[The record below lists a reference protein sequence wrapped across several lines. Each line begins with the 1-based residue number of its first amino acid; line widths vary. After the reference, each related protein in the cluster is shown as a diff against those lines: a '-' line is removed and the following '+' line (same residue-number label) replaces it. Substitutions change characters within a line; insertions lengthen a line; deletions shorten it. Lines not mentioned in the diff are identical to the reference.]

1 MPILGGGSVSSL
13 SGFGSLVNKGGAMSS
28 SDGSVTLMIGDL
40 RKGDE
45 NAAQQIWDRYSP
57 RLAALARLRLPA
69 RFRSVLDGED
79 IACQALETVVMG
91 LNEGK
96 FPDLR
101 DRDDLWALLAC
112 VTVRKARN
120 DVKHATRQKR
130 APIGAREPLDENLVA
145 PTPAPDLSVMAAE
158 QFEFLLE
165 RLARADESLR
175 IIAYWRFEG
184 YTREQIADRMG
195 CSKQKVI
202 RKLELVRK
210 ILAAE

>member
-1 MPILGGGSVSSL
+1 MT
-13 SGFGSLVNKGGAMSS
+13 

-45 NAAQQIWDRYSP
+45 VAAQRIWDRYSP
-57 RLAALARLRLPA
+57 RLEALARLRLPS

-79 IACQALETVVMG
+79 IASQALGCVVMG
-91 LNEGK
+91 LNQGK
-96 FPDLR
+96 FPELR

-130 APIGAREPLDENLVA
+130 TPDGERAPLDENVVS
-145 PTPAPDLSVMAAE
+145 PTPPPDLTVMAAE
-158 QFEFLLE
+158 QLEALLE
-165 RLARADESLR
+165 RLSRSDESLR
-175 IIAYWRFEG
+175 TIAYWRFEG
-184 YTREQIADRMG
+184 YSRDEIAARMG
-195 CSKQKVI
+195 CSRQKVI

-210 ILAAE
+210 ILSAE

>member
-1 MPILGGGSVSSL
+1 M
-13 SGFGSLVNKGGAMSS
+13 S
-28 SDGSVTLMIGDL
+28 SDGSVTLMIVDL

-45 NAAQQIWDRYSP
+45 RAAQRIWDRYSP

-79 IACQALETVVMG
+79 IACQALESVVMG

-96 FPDLR
+96 FPALR

-130 APIGAREPLDENLVA
+130 ASTGERTPLDEGLIS
-145 PTPAPDLSVMAAE
+145 PALSPDLSVMAAE
-158 QFEFLLE
+158 QLQALLD
-165 RLARADESLR
+165 RLSRTDESLR

-184 YTREQIADRMG
+184 YSRDEIAARMG
-195 CSKQKVI
+195 CSRQKVI
-202 RKLELVRK
+202 RKLAMVRK